1 MQLMFAQVT
10 VPFLRSYDCYIAI
23 DRSGRFVEG
32 VDAGPQVATGRSPGA
47 EPYLIRQLTV
57 VVDTTSPVEIETL
70 RGMVREAK
78 GLPAVE

>member
-10 VPFLRSYDCYIAI
+10 VPLLRSHDRFIAI

-32 VDAGPQVATGRSPGA
+32 IDAGPQIPTWSSPGV
-47 EPYLIRQLTV
+47 EPYCIQQLTV

-70 RGMVREAK
+70 RRMVREAK
-78 GLPAVE
+78 GLPPIE